1 VIARTRNAP
10 RAASFFLFGPRGT
23 GKSTWVQAVLPGAL
37 RIDLLKESTFAE
49 LLGHADRLEAM
60 ADAHGGETVVIDEV
74 QKLPSLLDEVHRLI
88 EARGWRFVLTGS
100 SARKLKRSGANL
112 LAGRARTLAMHPFTA
127 GELGSTFDVRHALR
141 FGMLPSVWV
150 GRDPAEYLKGYV
162 GTYLAEE
169 VRQEAL
175 VRNVAGFGRFLEA
188 ASFSQGA
195 VLNVQAVAADCG
207 ISRKTV
213 ESHFDLLDDLLLA
226 VRIPVFR
233 RRAKRKVVAHPKFYY
248 FDAGVYRALRPR
260 GPLDA
265 GDEID
270 GAAIETLVLES
281 LRAENA
287 NRDLGY
293 EVHYWRTTDGKEVDF
308 VLYGERGLHAFEVKR
323 SSRFRES
330 DIATLRLFCADYP
343 EARGCLLYGGRHR
356 YRFGAVDVLPL
367 DEGLADLG
375 ARLASKERP
384 GGGRP

>member
-1 VIARTRNAP
+1 MIARAREAP
-10 RAASFFLFGPRGT
+10 RGASFFLFGPRGT
-23 GKSTWVQAVLPGAL
+23 GKSTWVQAVLTGAL
-37 RIDLLKESTFAE
+37 RVDLLKESTFVE

-60 ADAHGGETVVIDEV
+60 ADAHGGDTVVIDEV

-88 EARGWRFVLTGS
+88 ETRGFRFVLTGS

-112 LAGRARTLAMHPFTA
+112 LAGRARTLTMHPFTA
-127 GELGSTFDVRHALR
+127 GELGPDFDLGHAVR

-150 GRDPAEYLKGYV
+150 GPDPGEYLKGYV
-162 GTYLAEE
+162 GTYLREE
-169 VRQEAL
+169 VQHEAL
-175 VRNVAGFGRFLEA
+175 VRNVAGFSRFLEA

-195 VLNVQAVAADCG
+195 VLNVQMVAADCG
-207 ISRKTV
+207 INRKTV
-213 ESHFDLLDDLLLA
+213 ESHFDLIEDLLLA

-233 RRAKRKVVAHPKFYY
+233 RRAKRKLTAHPRFYF

-265 GDEID
+265 AEEID

-293 EVHYWRTTDGKEVDF
+293 EVHSWRTADGKEVDF

-323 SSRFRES
+323 SSRFREQ
-330 DIATLRLFCADYP
+330 DLAALRLFCLDYP
-343 EARGCLLYGGRHR
+343 EAQGCLLYGGRQR
-356 YRFGAVDVLPL
+356 YRFGAIDVLPL
-367 DEGLADLG
+367 DEALAALG
-375 ARLASKERP
+375 DRLARKQR
-384 GGGRP
+384 R